1 MTARL
6 TQLKTRGRG
15 KATATLCAILASMI
29 AVPAGAA
36 VRDQIVVVGSSTV
49 YPFSSVVAERFSKS
63 GPFRMPSLLSNSTEE
78 GFQQFCAGVGA
89 DTPDISNASRRMSSG
104 ERADC
109 AANGVRRIAEIRIGY
124 DSLIVGR
131 RAGAPNLDISL
142 EQLWRAI
149 AKSVPINGAFVPNP
163 YKKWRDIAPGL
174 PDLQI
179 KIFGPAPG
187 HGTRDA
193 LVALVMEPSCS
204 DNMVSKA
211 LPAGERKIVCESVRE
226 DGLWTDTENIELILG
241 TLATHPEAVGILTY
255 SYLEQFPNR
264 IQAATL
270 QGVAPSR
277 STIPT
282 GEYPVSRPLYI
293 YVKEEHLNTTAGLG
307 DYVAEFLSSCAAGS
321 NGYLLDEGLVPLP
334 MPELTRQRA
343 IAARLIQ

>member
-1 MTARL
+1 MAVRRDAGL
-6 TQLKTRGRG
+6 TGRSNA
-15 KATATLCAILASMI
+15 ATIVCAILASMV
-29 AVPAGAA
+29 ATSADAA
-36 VRDQIVVVGSSTV
+36 VRDQILVVGSSTV

-63 GPFRMPSLLSNSTEE
+63 GPFRMPSLLSNSTAE

-131 RAGAPNLDISL
+131 RLGAPNLDISL

-149 AKSVPINGAFVPNP
+149 AKSVPVNGAFVPNP
-163 YKKWRDIAPGL
+163 YKTWRDIAPGL
-174 PDLQI
+174 PDLPI

-193 LVALVMEPSCS
+193 LVALVMEPSCL
-204 DNMVSKA
+204 DNVVSKMLRA
-211 LPAGERKIVCESVRE
+211 DERQIVCDSVRE
-226 DGLWTDTENIELILG
+226 DGPWTDSENLELILG
-241 TLATHPEAVGILTY
+241 TLATHPDAMGILTY

-277 STIPT
+277 STIPS
-282 GEYPVSRPLYI
+282 GGYPVARPLYI
-293 YVKEEHLNTTAGLG
+293 YVKEEHLRTTAGLG